1 MSEEQMNAPSKG
13 RILVVEDMAI
23 QRENLKQILQ
33 LEGYTVEIGENGL
46 EALEVLKQGYTPEL
60 VICDI
65 MMPEMD
71 GYQLREAMRENLDWR
86 GMGFIFLSAKASK
99 EDIQAGKSYGVE
111 EYLTKPVEIPALLQ
125 AVEVSL
131 KRLEEIRESEKRRN
145 EELFRE
151 LFTRVSHEMRTPLS
165 IITSGLSLFE
175 LESASSPEIKEYLNY
190 IVNGH
195 DRILALVEKVKH
207 MEEAREAPADYVSS
221 PVISAGQI
229 SELFENI
236 FKKRTFFGRFTQ
248 KDVDF
253 KLNLTD
259 EEQELQVNVTELE
272 MILEE
277 VLENAI
283 KFSDTAHRVRVSGK
297 QVENGYELLVED
309 SGEGFPLEAT
319 EELFKPFYQ
328 HEREVREQQGM
339 GIGLAVVKSLATK
352 NHIELHI
359 ENSPEKHGRFFLT
372 IPVQGDSKLGLAS
385 EQD

>member
-1 MSEEQMNAPSKG
+1 MNDKEMNGRSKG

-46 EALEVLKQGYTPEL
+46 DALEILKQGYTPEL

-71 GYQLREAMRENLDWR
+71 GYQLREAMRENLEWR

-99 EDIQAGKSYGVE
+99 ADIQAGKSHGVE

-131 KRLEEIRESEKRRN
+131 RRLEEIRESEKRRN

-175 LESASSPEIKEYLNY
+175 LESATSPEIKEYLNY
-190 IVNGH
+190 IINGH

-207 MEEAREAPADYVSS
+207 MEEAREAPAEYVTS
-221 PVISAGQI
+221 PTIQSRDIRQ
-229 SELFENI
+229 LFENI
-236 FKKRTFFGRFTQ
+236 FEKRTFFGRFTE

-253 KLNLTD
+253 ELNLADEDRKLN
-259 EEQELQVNVTELE
+259 VNVSELE

-277 VLENAI
+277 ILENAI
-283 KFSDTAHRVRVSGK
+283 KFSDSARHVMVSGK
-297 QVENGYELLVED
+297 MQDAGYELLVED
-309 SGEGFPLEAT
+309 SGKGFPLEA
-319 EELFKPFYQ
+319 EEEIFKPFYQ
-328 HEREVREQQGM
+328 HEREVLEQQGM
-339 GIGLAVVKSLATK
+339 GIGLAVAKSLASK
-352 NHIELHI
+352 NNIAIRI
-359 ENSPEKHGRFFLT
+359 ENSPENHGRFFLT
-372 IPVQGDSKLGLAS
+372 IPVSTES
-385 EQD
+385 

>member
-1 MSEEQMNAPSKG
+1 MKKNENEMKNRSRG

-23 QRENLKQILQ
+23 QRDNLKQILQ

-46 EALEVLKQGYTPEL
+46 DALEVLRQGYTPEL

-71 GYQLREAMRENLDWR
+71 GYQLREAMRENPEWR

-125 AVEVSL
+125 AVAVSL
-131 KRLEEIRESEKRRN
+131 RRLEEIRESEKRRN

-175 LESASSPEIKEYLNY
+175 LESATSPEIKEYLNY
-190 IVNGH
+190 IINGH

-207 MEEAREAPADYVSS
+207 MEEAREAPAEYVSS
-221 PVISAGQI
+221 PTIAVREIRQ
-229 SELFENI
+229 LFENI
-236 FKKRTFFGRFTQ
+236 FEKRTFFGRFTA
-248 KDVDF
+248 KDVEFELD
-253 KLNLTD
+253 LTEEDENLR
-259 EEQELQVNVTELE
+259 VNVTELE

-277 VLENAI
+277 LLENAI
-283 KFSDTAHRVRVSGK
+283 KFSVAPRHVTVLGK
-297 QVENGYELLVED
+297 LEDAGYEVSIED
-309 SGEGFPLEAT
+309 SGSGFPLDA
-319 EELFKPFYQ
+319 EEDIFKPFYQ
-328 HEREVREQQGM
+328 HEREIQEQQGM
-339 GIGLAVVKSLATK
+339 GIGLAVVKSLALK
-352 NHIELHI
+352 NNIDIRL
-359 ENSPEKHGRFFLT
+359 ENSPAKHGILTLT
-372 IPVQGDSKLGLAS
+372 IPLA
-385 EQD
+385 E

>member
-1 MSEEQMNAPSKG
+1 MGTSKG
-13 RILVVEDMAI
+13 KILVVEDMHI
-23 QRENLKQILQ
+23 QRENLRQILQ
-33 LEGYTVEIGENGL
+33 LEGYTVESGENGL
-46 EALEVLKQGYTPEL
+46 EALEVLKGGYTPEL

-71 GYQLREAMRENLDWR
+71 GYQLREAMRENPEWR

-111 EYLTKPVEIPALLQ
+111 EYLTKPVEISALIQ

-131 KRLEEIRESEKRRN
+131 NRLQEIREFEKSRN

-175 LESASSPEIKEYLNY
+175 LESATSPEIKQYLNY

-195 DRILALVEKVKH
+195 DRILALVEKVRH
-207 MEEAREAPADYVSS
+207 MQEAREAPAEDALI
-221 PVISAGQI
+221 PTIAARDIQK
-229 SELFENI
+229 LFKNI
-236 FKKRTFFGRFTQ
+236 FEKRTFFGRFTE

-253 KLNLTD
+253 DLHLTD
-259 EEQELQVNVTELE
+259 EDRELKVNVTELE

-283 KFSDTAHRVRVSGK
+283 KFSDSSRHVVVSGQLQDEDK
-297 QVENGYELLVED
+297 YELVVED
-309 SGEGFPLEAT
+309 SGKGFPLEAA
-319 EELFKPFYQ
+319 EAIFKPFYQ
-328 HEREVREQQGM
+328 YQREVQEQQGM
-339 GIGLAVVKSLATK
+339 GVGLAVVKSLAQK
-352 NHIELHI
+352 NRIALTVD
-359 ENSPEKHGRFFLT
+359 NGPDKHGRFYLT
-372 IPVQGDSKLGLAS
+372 IPVAT
-385 EQD
+385 

>member
-1 MSEEQMNAPSKG
+1 MKNRSRG

-23 QRENLKQILQ
+23 QRDNLKQILQ

-46 EALEVLKQGYTPEL
+46 DALEVLRQGYTPEL

-71 GYQLREAMRENLDWR
+71 GYQLREAMRENPEWR

-125 AVEVSL
+125 AVAVSL
-131 KRLEEIRESEKRRN
+131 RRLEEIRESEKRRN

-175 LESASSPEIKEYLNY
+175 LESATSPEIKEYLNY
-190 IVNGH
+190 IINGH

-207 MEEAREAPADYVSS
+207 MEEAREAPAEYVSS
-221 PVISAGQI
+221 PTIAVREIRQ
-229 SELFENI
+229 LFENI
-236 FKKRTFFGRFTQ
+236 FEKRTFFGRFTA
-248 KDVDF
+248 KDVEFELD
-253 KLNLTD
+253 LTEEDENLR
-259 EEQELQVNVTELE
+259 VNVTELE

-277 VLENAI
+277 LLENAI
-283 KFSDTAHRVRVSGK
+283 KFSVAPRHVTVLGK
-297 QVENGYELLVED
+297 LEDAGYEVSIED
-309 SGEGFPLEAT
+309 SGSGFPLDA
-319 EELFKPFYQ
+319 EEDIFKPFYQ
-328 HEREVREQQGM
+328 HEREIQEQQGM
-339 GIGLAVVKSLATK
+339 GIGLAVVKSLALK
-352 NHIELHI
+352 NNIDIRL
-359 ENSPEKHGRFFLT
+359 ENSPAKHGILTLT
-372 IPVQGDSKLGLAS
+372 IPLA
-385 EQD
+385 E